1 MRGKVDHGD
10 SVHMQ
15 KKERGNLG
23 KQGKIKKQAMTSWEQ
38 EKMGSMLE
46 VAVLLALKFSVS
58 GVIAPLKDKPTSF
71 EINSC

>member
-15 KKERGNLG
+15 RREIRENE
-23 KQGKIKKQAMTSWEQ
+23 INETTTNWEQ

-46 VAVLLALKFSVS
+46 VAVLALKFSVS
-58 GVIAPLKDKPTSF
+58 GL
-71 EINSC
+71 